1 MIATHLSPA
10 PKQYRFPSLLHSTSH
25 NHHLPVHLSL
35 PRRHRNFAKPTAAAQ
50 DLLASVE
57 SVASAAS
64 VLAAIVLVHESGHF
78 LAAASRGIHVSQ
90 FSIGFGPTLARFRLS
105 PVEYALRAIP
115 LGGYVGFPDDDSES
129 GFAPNDLNLLHNRPI
144 PDRLLVVSAGVA
156 ANLAF
161 AFLIVYAQL
170 RSPSASPSSSP
181 WPLRPPSWPPT
192 CSSYESGH
200 FLAAASQGIH
210 VSQFSIGFGPTLVRF
225 CLGPVEYALRAIPLD
240 GYVGFPDDDPES
252 GFAPNDPDL
261 LCNRPVPDHLLVV
274 SAGVAANLAFAFLV
288 VYEQALTIVLRR
300 WLGHGC
306 GAHGGRR
313 ASDEDVM

>member
-90 FSIGFGPTLARFRLS
+90 FSIGFGPALARFRLG

-115 LGGYVGFPDDDSES
+115 LGGYVGFPDDDPES
-129 GFAPNDLNLLHNRPI
+129 GFAPDDPDLLRNRPV
-144 PDRLLVVSAGVA
+144 PNRLLVVSAGV
-156 ANLAF
+156 
-161 AFLIVYAQL
+161 
-170 RSPSASPSSSP
+170 
-181 WPLRPPSWPPT
+181 T
-192 CSSYESGH
+192 
-200 FLAAASQGIH
+200 
-210 VSQFSIGFGPTLVRF
+210 
-225 CLGPVEYALRAIPLD
+225 
-240 GYVGFPDDDPES
+240 
-252 GFAPNDPDL
+252 
-261 LCNRPVPDHLLVV
+261 
-274 SAGVAANLAFAFLV
+274 ANLAFAFLV
-288 VYEQALTIVLRR
+288 VYAQALTV
-300 WLGHGC
+300 GVPVQ
-306 GAHGGRR
+306 A
-313 ASDEDVM
+313 